1 MKTFRSL
8 KRFFFALIIP
18 GIFFV
23 GILLGYQLHEE
34 GVAHGCFPLE
44 EDLPIVSIQVEK
56 NGVVKFGVIGDT
68 GTANLDKQEVA
79 DSLSKICR
87 KDGCDLILML
97 GDNFYP
103 EGLKTLEDP
112 LFTKAFLDIYRELK
126 IPFFPVLGNHDV
138 KGNVQAQLYQ
148 SRFHRFW
155 SMPNY
160 SYSFE
165 TGPVRFHAINTNC
178 HLNAWYRL
186 YQSFDEPSMDNSGKP
201 WNIVFGHHPIYS
213 QGGHGD
219 TDLVQQFIWNEL
231 FEQKVDFY
239 LSGHDHHLN
248 AMRKGDSGPYYLVS
262 GAGGAHYRD
271 RQDIKDF
278 STSNAESLFVH
289 RDTGFLWMEIHEASA
304 TFRFYDKAG
313 DLLYEKQHEQQ
324 D

>member
-18 GIFFV
+18 GVFFV

-34 GVAHGCFPLE
+34 GVTHGCFPLK
-44 EDLPIVSIQVEK
+44 EDLPIAPIQTEK
-56 NGVVKFGVIGDT
+56 KGVVKFGVIGDT
-68 GTANLDKQEVA
+68 GTTNLDQQEVA
-79 DSLSKICR
+79 DSLAKICR
-87 KDGCDLILML
+87 RDGCDLVLML

-112 LFTKAFLDIYRELK
+112 LFTKGFLDIYRELK

-186 YQSFDEPSMDNSGKP
+186 YQSSDEYSMDNSGKP

-219 TDLVQQFIWNEL
+219 TDLVQQFIWNVV
-231 FEQKVDFY
+231 F
-239 LSGHDHHLN
+239 
-248 AMRKGDSGPYYLVS
+248 
-262 GAGGAHYRD
+262 
-271 RQDIKDF
+271 
-278 STSNAESLFVH
+278 
-289 RDTGFLWMEIHEASA
+289 
-304 TFRFYDKAG
+304 
-313 DLLYEKQHEQQ
+313 
-324 D
+324 

>member
-1 MKTFRSL
+1 MNSKS
-8 KRFFFALIIP
+8 RFS
-18 GIFFV
+18 
-23 GILLGYQLHEE
+23 Q
-34 GVAHGCFPLE
+34 
-44 EDLPIVSIQVEK
+44 
-56 NGVVKFGVIGDT
+56 
-68 GTANLDKQEVA
+68 
-79 DSLSKICR
+79 
-87 KDGCDLILML
+87 
-97 GDNFYP
+97 
-103 EGLKTLEDP
+103 
-112 LFTKAFLDIYRELK
+112 FLW
-126 IPFFPVLGNHDV
+126 NHDV
-138 KGNVQAQLYQ
+138 KGNIQAQLYQ

-186 YQSFDEPSMDNSGKP
+186 YQSFYEHSMDNSGKP

-213 QGGHGD
+213 KGGHGD
-219 TDLVQQFIWNEL
+219 TDLVQQFIWNIL
-231 FEQKVDFY
+231 FEQEVDFY
-239 LSGHDHHLN
+239 LSGHDHQLN
-248 AMRKGDSGPYYLVS
+248 ALRKGDSGTYYLVS

-271 RQDIKDF
+271 REDIKDF